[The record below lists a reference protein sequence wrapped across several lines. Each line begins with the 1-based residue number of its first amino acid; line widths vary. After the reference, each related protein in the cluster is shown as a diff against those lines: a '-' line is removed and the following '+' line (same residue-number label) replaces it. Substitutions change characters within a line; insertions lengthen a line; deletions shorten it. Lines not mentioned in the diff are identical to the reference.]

1 VNLFSRRSDRDD
13 RPPGA
18 GLRPARVSSQFAAV
32 ARPVA
37 ARTDASCGLGGECG
51 LDWRAEGSLLR
62 ERAALPHRRHL
73 GRCMGRLKALAM
85 SKTLLICLCSFA
97 VLSTPLGAGSDESGP
112 QTQSAQQPQE
122 EITAEQSE
130 LAPVPC
136 ATPTVEKLHTALI
149 GIMKNAEALGYDGRY
164 AQLTPVV
171 EETFDLPFMA
181 SKSVGRHWKKLADQ
195 EQVRWTEAF
204 RRLTTASYA
213 GRFEGYSGESFETH
227 AEERAIHDTMMVH
240 TTLLRPGD
248 EDVQLNYRLRR
259 VGDTCKI
266 IDIYLDGTVSELA
279 LRRSEYST
287 VLKREGFEE
296 LVSTLNGRIAE
307 LAKGSAS

>member
-1 VNLFSRRSDRDD
+1 
-13 RPPGA
+13 
-18 GLRPARVSSQFAAV
+18 
-32 ARPVA
+32 
-37 ARTDASCGLGGECG
+37 
-51 LDWRAEGSLLR
+51 
-62 ERAALPHRRHL
+62 
-73 GRCMGRLKALAM
+73 M

-97 VLSTPLGAGSDESGP
+97 VLSTPLGASPDESGP
-112 QTQSAQQPQE
+112 QIQAAQQPRE
-122 EITAEQSE
+122 ETTAEQ
-130 LAPVPC
+130 APVPC

-149 GIMKNAEALGYDGRY
+149 GIMKNAETLGYDGRY

-181 SKSVGRHWKKLADQ
+181 RKSVGRHWKKLAEQ

-204 RRLTTASYA
+204 QRLTTASYA
-213 GRFEGYSGESFETH
+213 GRFEGFSGESFETH
-227 AEERAIHDTMMVH
+227 AEEAAIHDTMIVL
-240 TTLLRPGD
+240 TTLLRPGN

-259 VGDTCKI
+259 VGDTWKI

-296 LVSTLNGRIAE
+296 LVSTLNGKVAE
-307 LAKGSAS
+307 LAKNSAS